1 MRNLFLLSLLIL
13 LTRCTSNDKAVEEK
27 STFQRLKCY
36 FFFIS
41 DCPASR
47 NNLPKIQY
55 LSKKYAN
62 QVDFVGL
69 VSDPYLDSIELSS
82 TLEELSISF
91 RIQLDTNLLI
101 ARKQGAKITPE
112 VFLYDS
118 DNKLIYSGSVDNY
131 FYALGKHRKVIT
143 QHHLADAIKNTF
155 SRKVVHPKHTK
166 PFGCS
171 INYNTKY

>member
-1 MRNLFLLSLLIL
+1 MRNLFLLSLLL
-13 LTRCTSNDKAVEEK
+13 LLARCTSKDKTVEEK
-27 STFQRLKCY
+27 STFQQLKCY

-69 VSDPYLDSIELSS
+69 VSDPYLDSIELGS

-91 RIQLDTNLLI
+91 PIQLDTTLII
-101 ARKQGAKITPE
+101 ARKHGAKITPE
-112 VFLYDS
+112 VFLYA

-155 SRKVVHPKHTK
+155 SRKIVHPKHTK
-166 PFGCS
+166 SFGCS
-171 INYNTKY
+171 INFNTKN